1 MVMSVIEHSET
12 SEENVTNCLHCNT
25 VLDKNQKG
33 KFCCHGCNTA
43 YYLIEKLNL
52 GEYYKKL
59 DEGSNNSLK
68 EKIDSDYKI
77 LNHDDYQKEFCT
89 NIRGTSRQ
97 AHLYMTNLD
106 CYACVWVCERAIR
119 KLYPDVNISIN
130 MAHKKLS
137 VEFDTSKTPLSKIA
151 ETLDSLGYPVSPN
164 MNFRTNSH
172 RDFINLGVSFF
183 CLMNI
188 MLLASADYLSTDL
201 RQSFFYDLFR
211 YLSAFFAFIALA
223 FPAREFYTNT
233 FKAMRNKQ
241 LHLDIPISLALV
253 VSFAYSMYSTVFKTG
268 EVYFD
273 SMVAIIFL

>member
-1 MVMSVIEHSET
+1 MVVI
-12 SEENVTNCLHCNT
+12 L
-25 VLDKNQKG
+25 
-33 KFCCHGCNTA
+33 

-137 VEFDTSKTPLSKIA
+137 VEFDTSK
-151 ETLDSLGYPVSPN
+151 
-164 MNFRTNSH
+164 
-172 RDFINLGVSFF
+172 
-183 CLMNI
+183 
-188 MLLASADYLSTDL
+188 AS
-201 RQSFFYDLFR
+201 
-211 YLSAFFAFIALA
+211 
-223 FPAREFYTNT
+223 
-233 FKAMRNKQ
+233 
-241 LHLDIPISLALV
+241 
-253 VSFAYSMYSTVFKTG
+253 
-268 EVYFD
+268 
-273 SMVAIIFL
+273 